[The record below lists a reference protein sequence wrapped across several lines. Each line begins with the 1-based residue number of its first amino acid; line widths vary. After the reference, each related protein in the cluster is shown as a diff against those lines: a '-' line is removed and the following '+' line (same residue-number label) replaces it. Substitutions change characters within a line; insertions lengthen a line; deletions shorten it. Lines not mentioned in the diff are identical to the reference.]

1 MIDVDGMVG
10 GEERFRSLSQMEARL
25 GLALCGISLTA
36 VVHGLLLY

>member
-10 GEERFRSLSQMEARL
+10 EEESFQSQQMEARL

-36 VVHGLLLY
+36 RARTLLR